1 MRTVSSIIVHH
12 TATPQT
18 WTLEKI
24 RAFHK
29 TKWSEI
35 GYHYVI
41 ERDPLLLRVGRRSDR
56 AGAHCKGAN
65 RNSLGIV
72 IVGNFEEETLDRQTL
87 GFAAQAVADLCV
99 SYGLTSSDVYGH
111 NHAPGGTTATVCPG
125 FSMDDL
131 RARVSEILSK
141 GGAS

>member
-1 MRTVSSIIVHH
+1 VRTVTSIIVHH

-18 WTLEKI
+18 WTLEKT
-24 RAFHK
+24 RAYHK
-29 TKWSEI
+29 GKGWSDI
-35 GYHYVI
+35 GYHYLI
-41 ERDPLLLRVGRRSDR
+41 ERDPLLLRIGRRAGR
-56 AGAHCKGAN
+56 VGAHCKGAN

-72 IVGNFEEETLDRQTL
+72 IVGNFVEETLDRQTL

-141 GGAS
+141 G

>member
-1 MRTVSSIIVHH
+1 MRTVTSIIVHH

-18 WTLEKI
+18 WTLEKT
-24 RAFHK
+24 RAYHK
-29 TKWSEI
+29 GKGWSDI
-35 GYHYVI
+35 GYHYLI
-41 ERDPLLLRVGRRSDR
+41 ERDPLLLRIGRRAGR
-56 AGAHCKGAN
+56 VGAHCKGAN

-72 IVGNFEEETLDRQTL
+72 IVGNFVEETLDRQTL

-99 SYGLTSSDVYGH
+99 SYGLTAPDVYGH

-141 GGAS
+141 G